1 MTDDLPDETGHDD
14 ALADPVFDELFTA
27 LREAGRAPAPP
38 VQPALAA
45 LLTTGA
51 VARRRR
57 GARGATVGL
66 AVVGVLAG
74 GVGAAAATG
83 HLTVRPPAV
92 TLVVERP
99 SESPVTG
106 EPGEPTSVVGIPT
119 ATATAHEAPA
129 DGESDDVVDPGT
141 EAGPATRPARTHDDD
156 ESSASDEA
164 SSDDRDGDGDAEEDG
179 ETPVTQEPTDDDS
192 GDGGDDHSG
201 PGGGGGDGSG
211 DPDDGTSQDGSGRDG

>member
-38 VQPALAA
+38 VQPALAT

-83 HLTVRPPAV
+83 HLAVRPPAV
-92 TLVVERP
+92 TRVVERP
-99 SESPVTG
+99 SEAPVTG
-106 EPGEPTSVVGIPT
+106 EPADPTSVVGVPT
-119 ATATAHEAPA
+119 ATGTAHEAPA
-129 DGESDDVVDPGT
+129 DSESEDVVDPGT
-141 EAGPATRPARTHDDD
+141 DAGPATRPIRTRDDD

-164 SSDDRDGDGDAEEDG
+164 SSDDRDGDGDAEEDA
-179 ETPVTQEPTDDDS
+179 ENPVTQESTDDHS
-192 GDGGDDHSG
+192 GDGGA
-201 PGGGGGDGSG
+201 PLGS
-211 DPDDGTSQDGSGRDG
+211 RWRWR

>member
-83 HLTVRPPAV
+83 HLAVRPPAV
-92 TLVVERP
+92 TRVVERP
-99 SESPVTG
+99 SEAPVTG
-106 EPGEPTSVVGIPT
+106 EPGEPASVVGIPT

-129 DGESDDVVDPGT
+129 DGESVDVVDPGT
-141 EAGPATRPARTHDDD
+141 EAGPATRPTRTHDDD

-164 SSDDRDGDGDAEEDG
+164 SSDDRDGDGDAEEDA
-179 ETPVTQEPTDDDS
+179 ETPVTQESTDDDS

-201 PGGGGGDGSG
+201 PGGGGGDRSD

>member
-83 HLTVRPPAV
+83 HLAVRPPAV
-92 TLVVERP
+92 TRVVERP
-99 SESPVTG
+99 SEAPVTG

-129 DGESDDVVDPGT
+129 DGESVDVVDPGT
-141 EAGPATRPARTHDDD
+141 EAGPATRPTRTHDDD

-164 SSDDRDGDGDAEEDG
+164 SSDDRDGDGDAEEDA
-179 ETPVTQEPTDDDS
+179 ETPVTQDSTDDDS

-201 PGGGGGDGSG
+201 PGGGGGDGSD

>member
-83 HLTVRPPAV
+83 HLAVRPPAV
-92 TLVVERP
+92 TRVVERP
-99 SESPVTG
+99 SEAPVTG

-129 DGESDDVVDPGT
+129 DGESVVVVDPGT
-141 EAGPATRPARTHDDD
+141 EAGPATRPTRTHDDD
-156 ESSASDEA
+156 ESSASDET
-164 SSDDRDGDGDAEEDG
+164 SSDDRDGDGDAEEDA
-179 ETPVTQEPTDDDS
+179 ETPVTQESTDDDS

-201 PGGGGGDGSG
+201 PGGGGGDRSD

>member
-27 LREAGRAPAPP
+27 LRQAGRAPAPP

-83 HLTVRPPAV
+83 HLAVRPPAV
-92 TLVVERP
+92 TRVVERP
-99 SESPVTG
+99 SEAPVTG

-129 DGESDDVVDPGT
+129 DGESVDVVDPGT
-141 EAGPATRPARTHDDD
+141 EAGPATRPTRTHDDD

-164 SSDDRDGDGDAEEDG
+164 SSDDRDGDGDAEEDA
-179 ETPVTQEPTDDDS
+179 ETPVTQESTDDDS

-201 PGGGGGDGSG
+201 PGGGGGDRSD

>member
-57 GARGATVGL
+57 GARAATVGL

-83 HLTVRPPAV
+83 HLAVRPPAV
-92 TLVVERP
+92 TRVVERP
-99 SESPVTG
+99 SEAPVTG

-129 DGESDDVVDPGT
+129 DGESVDVVDPGT
-141 EAGPATRPARTHDDD
+141 EAGPATRPTRSPDDD
-156 ESSASDEA
+156 DSSASDEG
-164 SSDDRDGDGDAEEDG
+164 SSDDRDGGGDAEEDA
-179 ETPVTQEPTDDDS
+179 ETPVTQESTDDDS

-201 PGGGGGDGSG
+201 PGGGGGDRSD